1 MNTIADNLCR
11 VRTSIA
17 EACELAGRSPEQV
30 RLIAVSKTMEAETVR
45 RAFEA
50 GQRLFGE
57 NREQEL
63 STKADALPPEA
74 RWHFIGH
81 LQRNKVRSV
90 LARAHCIH
98 SVDRM
103 SLLQRIDRVA
113 GEMNLRVPVLIQIN
127 VSGEESKF
135 GLPPEQTEAVVEK
148 AVELSNVRCDGLMTL
163 APFGAASAELH
174 RVFAALRDLRDRL
187 ETSLNSR
194 LPELSMGM
202 SADYIEAIQ
211 EGATLVRVG
220 SAIFGERKPHPRNS

>member
-11 VRTSIA
+11 VRTII
-17 EACELAGRSPEQV
+17 EDACERAGRNPDEV

-45 RAFEA
+45 QAFDA

-63 STKADALPPEA
+63 SAKADALPPEA

-81 LQRNKVRSV
+81 LQRNKVRPV

-113 GEMNLRVPVLIQIN
+113 GEMDIRVPVLIQVN

-135 GLPPEQTEAVVEK
+135 GLPPEQAEAVVEK
-148 AVELSNVRCDGLMTL
+148 AVELSNVRCDGLMTM

-174 RVFAALRDLRDRL
+174 RVFAALRNLRDRL
-187 ETSLNSR
+187 GNRLQNP

-202 SADYIEAIQ
+202 SADYSEAIE

-220 SAIFGERKPHPRNS
+220 SAIFGRREP